1 MSSIV
6 VVSASLSMY
15 LRGRLTFRAERDN
28 AHDKHAVEV
37 LDDMVQIGYVSR
49 AYGQNILIRDE
60 LNSNEWLD
68 VVVTKRFS
76 DMFYELT
83 VKRYI
88 SIDEAFPGAF

>member
-6 VVSASLSMY
+6 VVTASLSSHPS
-15 LRGRLTFRAERDN
+15 GRITFRAERDN

-37 LDDMVQIGYVSR
+37 LDDMSPIGYVSR

-60 LNSNEWLD
+60 LITNEWLD